1 MEVRSKSLPDLFCW
15 VYTTATEGG
24 PSAYW
29 PFKSPVFKYKAPSL
43 GGRFKDCDKGP
54 TFLPF

>member
-1 MEVRSKSLPDLFCW
+1 MRNNLLPDLFCW

-54 TFLPF
+54 AFLPF